1 MCGYFEKRNH
11 EANEEVRELDFS
23 EIAFVSEDEKE
34 EFDLNRV
41 RLIYGRRLKC
51 PRCESPMGMSSGLAY
66 CSECN
71 WDSINNLRGEE
82 MSWDA

>member
-23 EIAFVSEDEKE
+23 EVVFVSEDEKE

-41 RLIYGRRLKC
+41 RLVYGRRQRC
-51 PRCESPMGMSSGLAY
+51 PRCDSPVGMLSGLPY

-71 WDSINNLRGEE
+71 WDSINYLNREDK
-82 MSWDA
+82 SWDA

>member
-11 EANEEVRELDFS
+11 ETNEEVRELDFS
-23 EIAFVSEDEKE
+23 EVVFVSEDEKAE
-34 EFDLNRV
+34 LDSSRV

-51 PRCESPMGMSSGLAY
+51 PRCESPVSMLSGLAY

-71 WDSINNLRGEE
+71 WDSINYLTGEE
-82 MSWDA
+82 MLWDA